1 MICSTGTFGGAVEIS
16 DEASR
21 CATGGATS
29 LRGATTGGGVEPGG
43 GGGNGPGCCA
53 ASGHPRTNAPDNNI
67 VLLAA
72 FLGCRTICIVSAST
86 CLRLSQSS
94 ATVRPSVRNASS
106 SRWLLRTPHHTS
118 SFEGFHVPIIPHF
131 RIRTCTVGRRD
142 S

>member
-43 GGGNGPGCCA
+43 GGG
-53 ASGHPRTNAPDNNI
+53 NAPDNNI